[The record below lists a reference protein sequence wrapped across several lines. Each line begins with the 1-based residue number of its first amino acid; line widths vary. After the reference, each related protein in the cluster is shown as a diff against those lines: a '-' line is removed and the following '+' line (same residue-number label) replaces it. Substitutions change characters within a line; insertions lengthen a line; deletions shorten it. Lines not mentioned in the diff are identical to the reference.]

1 MGRINNSSD
10 DMNLLENR
18 LNLVNKYAYAY
29 AYGGAGEITSE
40 AQARFVNDKMTY
52 VEAFSFVRLCKY
64 LIATSNNRAIQ

>member
-18 LNLVNKYAYAY
+18 LNLVNKYAF
-29 AYGGAGEITSE
+29 AYGGAGGITSE
-40 AQARFVNDKMTY
+40 AQARFVNDQMTY